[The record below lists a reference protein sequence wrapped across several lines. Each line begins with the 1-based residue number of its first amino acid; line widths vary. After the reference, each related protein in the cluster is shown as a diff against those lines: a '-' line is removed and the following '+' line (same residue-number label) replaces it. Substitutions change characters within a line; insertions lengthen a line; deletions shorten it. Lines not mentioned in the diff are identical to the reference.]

1 MQLSAQ
7 LECQRHIAIVTQWS
21 ARTYATHGSLTADD
35 GQRVGNH
42 WRSALLRVSG
52 FVYVCLLCIMA
63 VSWTW
68 HIFQSPMLADR
79 PNQPNK
85 GGGDIG
91 IKIERETLIH
101 KQSTQ
106 ICCHWLW
113 TREKKVVKTISSP
126 FISFIVSPIA
136 GPLAST
142 HCVVIFILLY
152 YIFIRI
158 FVIIIIM
165 PNSYSVS
172 GPSVYNDNS
181 NKIVMPGEMNAYRS
195 LTLRR
200 TTLRTRKNCIE

>member
-42 WRSALLRVSG
+42 WRSALLRVSVS
-52 FVYVCLLCIMA
+52 VYVCLLCIMA

-85 GGGDIG
+85 GGEDIG

-106 ICCHWLW
+106 IRCHWLW
-113 TREKKVVKTISSP
+113 TRKKSRENNFFSIHFAHRWSTRVYSLCRHLY
-126 FISFIVSPIA
+126 FI
-136 GPLAST
+136 
-142 HCVVIFILLY
+142 ILYFHSHLCHHHHH
-152 YIFIRI
+152 
-158 FVIIIIM
+158 
-165 PNSYSVS
+165 
-172 GPSVYNDNS
+172 
-181 NKIVMPGEMNAYRS
+181 A
-195 LTLRR
+195 
-200 TTLRTRKNCIE
+200 